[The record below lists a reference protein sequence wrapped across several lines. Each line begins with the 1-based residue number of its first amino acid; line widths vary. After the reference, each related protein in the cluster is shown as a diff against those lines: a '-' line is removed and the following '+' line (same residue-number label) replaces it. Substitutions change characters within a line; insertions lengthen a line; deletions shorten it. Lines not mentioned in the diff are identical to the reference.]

1 MFCGSQVPTA
11 TCGTLVEHV
20 WNRNSATSALLEWNS
35 AGVPNLGSDLSRSAG
50 VHEACRVRSAG
61 QTPVAIRA
69 RREQQRQPRT
79 CVDSGRPHMIA
90 DLNPYSQF
98 NLVADMLATAD
109 VIRTFD
115 PSVVDSTAAEI
126 ASTGRLLLTGEGSS
140 RLFPAKGAIMHS
152 RQQGWPC
159 VLHTEAGRQSQQY
172 ALKDWSVLGM
182 SNSGRTAEVIRL
194 FTGLKEAGHPS
205 RYSLTAMADSPLE
218 ALAARGHVLRCGK
231 EGAVAATKSV
241 VEQALFCR
249 ALVEAIAGQKTLK
262 GRLSG
267 LADDFRAAL
276 TLPIDPMIT
285 DRLTKAGT
293 IYFAGRNDGVSEELT
308 LKTNEITRKRSDFL
322 EGTYA
327 VHGIEE
333 IMQGDDVVVWIDPYP
348 ESEQK
353 FHDVLIKGV
362 GLSVVAIASRPTMF
376 PTILVPDAGDLS
388 GFVQLAAGWNLLV
401 ETGMK
406 LGINV
411 DKPQRARKVGNE
423 FTG

>member
-1 MFCGSQVPTA
+1 
-11 TCGTLVEHV
+11 
-20 WNRNSATSALLEWNS
+20 
-35 AGVPNLGSDLSRSAG
+35 
-50 VHEACRVRSAG
+50 
-61 QTPVAIRA
+61 
-69 RREQQRQPRT
+69 
-79 CVDSGRPHMIA
+79 MIA
-90 DLNPYSQF
+90 DREPYSKC
-98 NLVADMLATAD
+98 NLVRDMLDAAD

-115 PSVVDSTAAEI
+115 VSVVKSTAAEI
-126 ASTGRLLLTGEGSS
+126 AATGRLLLTGEGSS
-140 RLFPAKGAIMHS
+140 RLFPAKSAIMQS
-152 RQQGWPC
+152 RQKGWPC

-172 ALKDWSVLGM
+172 ALQGWSVLGM

-194 FTGLKEAGHPS
+194 FNSLKEGGHSS
-205 RYSLTAMADSPLE
+205 RYSLTAMPDSPLE
-218 ALAARGHVLRCGK
+218 GLALRGHVLKCGK

-249 ALVEAIAGQKTLK
+249 ALVEAISGTNDLS
-262 GRLSG
+262 GRLST
-267 LADDFRAAL
+267 LADQVCGAL
-276 TLPIDPMIT
+276 TQTIDPEIT
-285 DRLTKAGT
+285 AKLSRAGT
-293 IYFAGRNDGVSEELT
+293 IYFAGRNDGVAEELT
-308 LKTNEITRKRSDFL
+308 LKTNEITRKRSDYL

-353 FHDVLIKGV
+353 FHDVLVKGV
-362 GLSVVAIASRPTMF
+362 GLSVIAISSRPTMF
-376 PTILVPDAGDLS
+376 PTISIPDAGDLA

-401 ETGMK
+401 EVGMA